1 MAQWS
6 HYSEPNEEWINALAQ
21 KGGVDESGMPED
33 LDMQSIREFVNRGE
47 RKRVEA
53 ASEDTSA

>member
-6 HYSEPNEEWINALAQ
+6 HYSEPNEEWVNALSQ
-21 KGGVDESGMPED
+21 MGGVDESGMPED
-33 LDMQSIREFVNRGE
+33 WNIQGIRELVSRGE
-47 RKRVEA
+47 RKRVED